1 MHEVG
6 GGGSWVAYA
15 LIVAF
20 LVAMAVGVLRTVVL
34 FSLPLPAA
42 AQDPGDGWA
51 PQPMYWIE

>member
-1 MHEVG
+1 MAH
-6 GGGSWVAYA
+6 A